1 MKKEDLV
8 YICSPLS
15 APTKAMRKRN
25 MYKAGIYAQTVA
37 SHWGCRAIAPHSFL
51 PEYLDDTIPQE
62 RETALEF
69 GLSVLKICK
78 ALVICGD
85 MISEG
90 MKGEIK
96 MARELGI
103 PVYQLIETGIAGFT
117 VVEERKDIHEM

>member
-15 APTKAMRKRN
+15 APTKAMIKRN
-25 MYKAGIYAQTVA
+25 MYKAGIYARSVT

-51 PEYLDDTIPQE
+51 PEYLNDTIPQE
-62 RETALEF
+62 REIALEF

-85 MISEG
+85 VISEG

-96 MARELGI
+96 KARELGI
-103 PVYQLIETGIAGFT
+103 PVYQMIETGIAGFT
-117 VVEERKDIHEM
+117 VVEERNDIT

>member
-25 MYKAGIYAQTVA
+25 MYKAGIYAQSVA
-37 SHWGCRAIAPHSFL
+37 THWGCRAIAPHSFL

-62 RETALEF
+62 REIALEF
-69 GLSVLKICK
+69 GLSVLKMCK

-85 MISEG
+85 VISEG
-90 MKGEIK
+90 MKGEIRK
-96 MARELGI
+96 ARQLGI
-103 PVYQLIETGIAGFT
+103 PVYQMIETGIVGFT
-117 VVEERKDIHEM
+117 VVEERNDIT

>member
-15 APTKAMRKRN
+15 APTKAMIKRN
-25 MYKAGIYAQTVA
+25 MYKAGIYAQSVA

-62 RETALEF
+62 REIALEF

-85 MISEG
+85 VISEG

-96 MARELGI
+96 KARELGI
-103 PVYQLIETGIAGFT
+103 PVYQMIDTGIAGFT
-117 VVEERKDIHEM
+117 VVEERNDII